1 MAPTKLAPN
10 DIRLLDEMRRV
21 IRATPYERMSDE
33 EAERSYEGLPAAA
46 HSNTIEGNP
55 LTPAEYAFQL
65 LMIEERV
72 PMDQGAAFIREFM
85 RREDAIAKRSAA

>member
-1 MAPTKLAPN
+1 MAPTKLTP
-10 DIRLLDEMRRV
+10 DEIRLLDEMRRV
-21 IRATPYERMSDE
+21 IRATPYERISDE

-55 LTPAEYAFQL
+55 LTAAEYAFQL

-72 PMDQGAAFIREFM
+72 PRTHTADLILEFM